1 MEASTQ
7 PGWAQWRTR
16 QQPFTIGIEEEVMLL
31 DPADWALDQRFGE
44 LRERLSPALAARLS
58 PETHGATIEFETEP
72 HPTVGAAAAELTV
85 LRALLGDELAAHGQ
99 AAAGS

>member
-7 PGWAQWRTR
+7 PGWARWRTR
-16 QQPFTIGIEEEVMLL
+16 KEPFTIGIEEEVMLL

-44 LRERLSPALAARLS
+44 LRERLSPALASALT

-72 HPTVGAAAAELTV
+72 QATVGA
-85 LRALLGDELAAHGQ
+85 G
-99 AAAGS
+99 